1 MRFFRHKRRHVAG
14 PALAAVLMAAASAEA
29 VRAGDWADAKR
40 AGPFICRADF
50 PLAEQKGL
58 LAELAQ
64 LQIDLV
70 RYLGIRPAKEPIHL
84 YLFHNEKTYRAF
96 LDQHFP
102 QVPYR
107 RALYLKQNGPG
118 MVLAFR
124 SRDFEI
130 DVRHECTHA
139 LLHAALPM
147 VPLWLDE
154 GLAEYFEVPAGSRA
168 FNNPY
173 LDRLRWGLL
182 WGGPMRLE
190 ELEKKGNLED
200 LGDAEYRAAW
210 AWVHFLLH
218 GSRTG
223 HDELVAFLRD
233 IQAQTPPGRLSDRLA
248 RRLPQ
253 ADQRL
258 AAHFRHWK
266 R

>member
-1 MRFFRHKRRHVAG
+1 MRRFRPTRRRLAG
-14 PALAAVLMAAASAEA
+14 PVLAAVMLAAACVEA
-29 VRAGDWADAKR
+29 AGAADWVDAKR

-70 RYLGIRPAKEPIHL
+70 RYLGIRPAEEPIHL
-84 YLFHNEKTYRAF
+84 YLFQSEKTYRAF
-96 LDQHFP
+96 LNQHFP

-124 SRDFEI
+124 SREFET

-168 FNNPY
+168 FNNPH
-173 LDRLRWGLL
+173 LNRLKWGLL
-182 WGGPMRLE
+182 FGGPVQLE
-190 ELEKKGNLED
+190 ELEKKGSIED

-210 AWVHFLLH
+210 SWVHFLLH
-218 GSRTG
+218 GSRAG
-223 HDELVAFLRD
+223 HAELVAFLRD
-233 IQAQTPPGRLSDRLA
+233 IQARTPPGRLSARLA
-248 RRLPQ
+248 RRLPR

-258 AAHFRHWK
+258 AAHFRSWK